1 MQMALVGMQMA
12 LESSVAQD
20 DIPFKPKGRLSSIR
34 PRLERREENLSPFAA
49 QSAKS
54 MGRALPEPPSDVRTE
69 YQRDRD
75 RIIHCKAFRRL
86 KHKTQVFI
94 APMGDHYVTRLT
106 HTLEVSQI
114 ARTIARALNLN
125 EDLAEAI
132 ALGHDLG
139 HTPFGHI
146 GEDELDKILPGGFR
160 HSRQSLNIVERVERE
175 GRGLNLTWE
184 VRQGI
189 LMHSKPRG
197 DFLAV
202 NANAP
207 APGNGISESASFADN
222 LTLEAQ
228 IVRISDAVA
237 YINHDLADAFRA
249 GLLSHADLPAS
260 VASTLGSRHSERI
273 DSIVCDIIDNSY
285 QVSGFPDAVPELAKP
300 VRPELVEGHSANGAR
315 PEPQPSIAITMGDEV
330 RAAFMELREFMFD
343 TVYLPNDDSP
353 EGEAARRIVRFL
365 HGYFS
370 EHHQEI
376 PPEYAQRSRTRAEA
390 VVDYVSG
397 MTDPYAIRLAEKLS
411 PGIAKTFAERLL

>member
-1 MQMALVGMQMA
+1 MQMALIGMQMA

-49 QSAKS
+49 KSVKSA
-54 MGRALPEPPSDVRTE
+54 GRALPEPPSDVRTE

-94 APMGDHYVTRLT
+94 APLGDHYVTRLT

-146 GEDELDKILPGGFR
+146 GENELDKILPGGFR
-160 HSRQSLNIVERVERE
+160 HSRQSLNIVERIERE

-197 DFLAV
+197 DFLA
-202 NANAP
+202 
-207 APGNGISESASFADN
+207 SLEDD

-273 DSIVCDIIDNSY
+273 DTIVCDIIDHSY
-285 QVSGFPDAVPELAKP
+285 RVSGLDVT
-300 VRPELVEGHSANGAR
+300 SAGTNGAQ
-315 PEPQPSIAITMGDEV
+315 PEQRLAITMGDEV

-370 EHHQEI
+370 EHHREI

>member
-1 MQMALVGMQMA
+1 MA
-12 LESSVAQD
+12 LESSVTQD
-20 DIPFKPKGRLSSIR
+20 DVPLKAKSRSSIR
-34 PRLERREENLSPFAA
+34 RRLEEREQRLSPYAA
-49 QSAKS
+49 KSSQSA
-54 MGRALPEPPSDVRTE
+54 GREIPEPPSDVRTE

-75 RIIHCKAFRRL
+75 RIIHSKAFRRL

-94 APMGDHYVTRLT
+94 APLGDHYVTRLT

-146 GEDELDKILPGGFR
+146 GEDELDKILSDGFR
-160 HSRQSLNIVERVERE
+160 HSSQSLNIVERVERE

-197 DFLAV
+197 DFLA
-202 NANAP
+202 AL
-207 APGNGISESASFADN
+207 DN
-222 LTLEAQ
+222 DITLEAQ

-249 GLLSHADLPAS
+249 GILSDKDLPAS
-260 VASTLGSRHSERI
+260 VADTLGCRHSERI
-273 DSIVCDIIDNSY
+273 DTIVCDIIDHSY
-285 QVSGFPDAVPELAKP
+285 HVSGLADSTT
-300 VRPELVEGHSANGAR
+300 GTNGAQ
-315 PEPQPSIAITMGDEV
+315 PEPSLSITMGDSV
-330 RAAFMELREFMFD
+330 RTAFMELREFMFD

-353 EGEAARRIVRFL
+353 EGETARRIVRFL
-365 HGYFS
+365 YGYFG
-370 EHHQEI
+370 ERHNEV
-376 PPEYAQRSRTRAEA
+376 PPEYAQRSRSPEEA

-397 MTDPYAIRLAEKLS
+397 MTDLYAIRLAEKLS
-411 PGIAKTFAERLL
+411 PGIAKTFSERLL

>member
-1 MQMALVGMQMA
+1 MA
-12 LESSVAQD
+12 LESSVTQD
-20 DIPFKPKGRLSSIR
+20 DVPLKAKSRSSIR
-34 PRLERREENLSPFAA
+34 RRLEDREQRLSPFAA
-49 QSAKS
+49 KSSQSA
-54 MGRALPEPPSDVRTE
+54 GREIPEPPSDVRTE

-75 RIIHCKAFRRL
+75 RIIHSKAFRRL

-94 APMGDHYVTRLT
+94 APLGDHYVTRLT

-146 GEDELDKILPGGFR
+146 GEDELDKILSDGFR
-160 HSRQSLNIVERVERE
+160 HSSQSLNIVERVERE

-197 DFLAV
+197 DFLA
-202 NANAP
+202 AL
-207 APGNGISESASFADN
+207 DN
-222 LTLEAQ
+222 DITLEAQ

-249 GLLSHADLPAS
+249 GILSDKDLPAS
-260 VASTLGSRHSERI
+260 VADTLGRRHSERI
-273 DSIVCDIIDNSY
+273 DTIVCDIIDHSY
-285 QVSGFPDAVPELAKP
+285 NVSGLADSTT
-300 VRPELVEGHSANGAR
+300 GTNGAQ
-315 PEPQPSIAITMGDEV
+315 PEPLLSITMGDSV
-330 RAAFMELREFMFD
+330 RTAFMELREFMFD

-353 EGEAARRIVRFL
+353 EGETARRIVRFL
-365 HGYFS
+365 YGYFS
-370 EHHQEI
+370 ERHNEV
-376 PPEYAQRSRTRAEA
+376 PPEYAQRSRSPEEA

-397 MTDPYAIRLAEKLS
+397 MTDLYAIRLAEKLS
-411 PGIAKTFAERLL
+411 PGIAKTFSERLL

>member
-1 MQMALVGMQMA
+1 MA
-12 LESSVAQD
+12 S
-20 DIPFKPKGRLSSIR
+20 GRSSIR
-34 PRLERREENLSPFAA
+34 RRLEQREHLLSTFAAKSA
-49 QSAKS
+49 QSA
-54 MGRALPEPPSDVRTE
+54 GRAIPEPPSGVRTE

-75 RIIHCKAFRRL
+75 RIIHSKAFRRL

-94 APMGDHYVTRLT
+94 APLGDHYVTRLT

-125 EDLAEAI
+125 EDLTEAI

-146 GEDELDKILPGGFR
+146 GEDELDTILPGGFR

-189 LMHSKPRG
+189 LNHSKPRG
-197 DFLAV
+197 DFLA
-202 NANAP
+202 ALDD
-207 APGNGISESASFADN
+207 GI
-222 LTLEAQ
+222 TLEAQ

-249 GLLSHADLPAS
+249 GILCDTDLPAS

-273 DSIVCDIIDNSY
+273 DTIVCDIIDNSFY
-285 QVSGFPDAVPELAKP
+285 VSGLHGVGD
-300 VRPELVEGHSANGAR
+300 STNGAC
-315 PEPQPSIAITMGDEV
+315 PERQLSITMGNEV
-330 RAAFMELREFMFD
+330 RSAFMELREFMFD

-353 EGEAARRIVRFL
+353 EGEAARSIVRFL
-365 HGYFS
+365 YGYFG
-370 EHHQEI
+370 ERPHEI
-376 PPEYAQRSRTRAEA
+376 PPEYARRSRTPAEA

-397 MTDPYAIRLAEKLS
+397 MTDLYAIRLAEKLA
-411 PGIAKTFAERLL
+411 PGIAKTFSERLL

>member
-1 MQMALVGMQMA
+1 MALVDMQKA
-12 LESSVAQD
+12 SDNSVTQSGTSL
-20 DIPFKPKGRLSSIR
+20 ITPSRLPGIR
-34 PRLERREENLSPFAA
+34 IRLEEREEHLSPYA
-49 QSAKS
+49 AKS
-54 MGRALPEPPSDVRTE
+54 SRSAGRAIPETPSDVRTE

-75 RIIHCKAFRRL
+75 RIIHSKAFRRL

-94 APMGDHYVTRLT
+94 APLGDHYVTRLT

-146 GEDELDKILPGGFR
+146 GEDELDRILPDGFR
-160 HSRQSLNIVERVERE
+160 HSQQSLNIVERIERE

-197 DFLAV
+197 DFLA
-202 NANAP
+202 AL
-207 APGNGISESASFADN
+207 DN
-222 LTLEAQ
+222 DLTLEAQ

-249 GLLSHADLPAS
+249 GILSDEDLPGS
-260 VASTLGSRHSERI
+260 VAATLGTRHSQRI
-273 DSIVCDIIDNSY
+273 DTIVCDIIDHSY
-285 QVSGFPDAVPELAKP
+285 HVSGINDIS
-300 VRPELVEGHSANGAR
+300 GGANGAN
-315 PEPQPSIAITMGDEV
+315 PEIPLTITMGDEV
-330 RAAFMELREFMFD
+330 RTAFMELREFMFD
-343 TVYLPNDDSP
+343 TVYMPNDDSP
-353 EGEAARRIVRFL
+353 LGNAARQIIRFL
-365 HGYFS
+365 HQYFS
-370 EHHQEI
+370 ERTSEI
-376 PPEYAQRSRTRAEA
+376 PPAKPPREDIPQRSRTDDEV

-397 MTDPYAIRLAEKLS
+397 MTDLYAIRIAEKLS
-411 PGIAKTFAERLL
+411 PGIAKVFSERLL

>member
-1 MQMALVGMQMA
+1 MVAARALHLMALVGSQMA
-12 LESSVAQD
+12 LESSVTQD
-20 DIPFKPKGRLSSIR
+20 EVPLTADSRSSIR
-34 PRLERREENLSPFAA
+34 RRLEEREQHLSPFAA
-49 QSAKS
+49 RSSQSA
-54 MGRALPEPPSDVRTE
+54 GRATPEPPSDVRTE

-75 RIIHCKAFRRL
+75 RIIHSKAFRRL

-94 APMGDHYVTRLT
+94 APLGDHYVTRLT

-146 GEDELDKILPGGFR
+146 GEDELDRILPGGFR
-160 HSRQSLNIVERVERE
+160 HSRQSLNIVERIERE

-189 LMHSKPRG
+189 LLHSKPRG
-197 DFLAV
+197 DFLA
-202 NANAP
+202 AL
-207 APGNGISESASFADN
+207 DN
-222 LTLEAQ
+222 DITLEAQ

-249 GLLSHADLPAS
+249 GILSDDDLPAS
-260 VASTLGSRHSERI
+260 VAETLGNRHSERI
-273 DSIVCDIIDNSY
+273 NTIVCDIIDHSY
-285 QVSGFPDAVPELAKP
+285 HVSGLPNA
-300 VRPELVEGHSANGAR
+300 VRPELVEGPANMQNGTL
-315 PEPQPSIAITMGDEV
+315 PEPQLAITMGDEV

-353 EGEAARRIVRFL
+353 EGDAARRIIRFL
-365 HGYFS
+365 YGYFG
-370 EHHQEI
+370 ERHDKI
-376 PPEYAQRSRTRAEA
+376 PSEYARRSRTREEA

-397 MTDPYAIRLAEKLS
+397 MTDLYAIRLAEKLS
-411 PGIAKTFAERLL
+411 PGITKTFSERLL

>member
-1 MQMALVGMQMA
+1 MQKASDNSVTQSGASQSGASLKA
-12 LESSVAQD
+12 SSRLP
-20 DIPFKPKGRLSSIR
+20 DIRI
-34 PRLERREENLSPFAA
+34 RLEEREEHLSPYA
-49 QSAKS
+49 AKS
-54 MGRALPEPPSDVRTE
+54 SRSAGRAIPETPSDVRTE

-75 RIIHCKAFRRL
+75 RIIHSKAFRRL

-94 APMGDHYVTRLT
+94 APLGDHYVTRLT

-146 GEDELDKILPGGFR
+146 GEDELDKILPDGFR
-160 HSRQSLNIVERVERE
+160 HSQQSLNIVERIERE

-197 DFLAV
+197 DFLA
-202 NANAP
+202 AL
-207 APGNGISESASFADN
+207 DDD

-249 GLLSHADLPAS
+249 GILSDEDLPGS
-260 VASTLGSRHSERI
+260 VAATLGTRHSQRI
-273 DSIVCDIIDNSY
+273 DTIVCDIIDHSY
-285 QVSGFPDAVPELAKP
+285 HVSGINDIS
-300 VRPELVEGHSANGAR
+300 GGANGAN
-315 PEPQPSIAITMGDEV
+315 PEIPLTIAPLTIAMGDEV
-330 RAAFMELREFMFD
+330 RTAFMELREFMFD
-343 TVYLPNDDSP
+343 TVYMPNDDSP
-353 EGEAARRIVRFL
+353 LGNAARQIIRFL
-365 HGYFS
+365 HQYFS
-370 EHHQEI
+370 ERTSEI
-376 PPEYAQRSRTRAEA
+376 PPAKPPWEDITQRSRTDDEA

-397 MTDPYAIRLAEKLS
+397 MTDLYAIRIAEKLS
-411 PGIAKTFAERLL
+411 PGIAKVFSERLL

>member
-1 MQMALVGMQMA
+1 MA
-12 LESSVAQD
+12 LESSVTQD
-20 DIPFKPKGRLSSIR
+20 DIPLTASGRSSIR
-34 PRLERREENLSPFAA
+34 RRLEQREQLLSPFAA
-49 QSAKS
+49 KSAQSA
-54 MGRALPEPPSDVRTE
+54 GRAVPESPSDVRTE

-94 APMGDHYVTRLT
+94 APLGDHYVTRLT

-125 EDLAEAI
+125 EDLTEAI

-189 LMHSKPRG
+189 LHHSKPRG
-197 DFLAV
+197 DFLGASDD
-202 NANAP
+202 
-207 APGNGISESASFADN
+207 GI
-222 LTLEAQ
+222 TLEAQ
-228 IVRISDAVA
+228 TVRISDAVA

-249 GLLSHADLPAS
+249 RIISEDDLPSS

-273 DSIVCDIIDNSY
+273 DTIVCDIIDHSFD
-285 QVSGFPDAVPELAKP
+285 VSGLPDAVRPEPVTKP
-300 VRPELVEGHSANGAR
+300 VRPEPVEGPANRQNGIL
-315 PEPQPSIAITMGDEV
+315 PEPQLSITMGDEV

-343 TVYLPNDDSP
+343 TVYLPIDDSP
-353 EGEAARRIVRFL
+353 QGEAARRIVRFL
-365 HGYFS
+365 YGYFG
-370 EHHQEI
+370 ERPHEI
-376 PPEYAQRSRTRAEA
+376 PPADPLTEDIARRSRTPAEA

-397 MTDPYAIRLAEKLS
+397 MTDLYAIRLAEKLA
-411 PGIAKTFAERLL
+411 PGIAKTFSERLL

>member
-1 MQMALVGMQMA
+1 MA
-12 LESSVAQD
+12 LESSVTQD
-20 DIPFKPKGRLSSIR
+20 DIPFMAAVERSTIR
-34 PRLERREENLSPFAA
+34 HRLEEREEYLSPFAA
-49 QSAKS
+49 KSRQSA
-54 MGRALPEPPSDVRTE
+54 GRTVPERPSDVRTE

-75 RIIHCKAFRRL
+75 RIIHSKAFRRL

-94 APMGDHYVTRLT
+94 APLGDHYVTRLT

-132 ALGHDLG
+132 AMGHDLG

-146 GEDELDKILPGGFR
+146 GEDELDKILPGGFK
-160 HSRQSLNIVERVERE
+160 HSTQSLNIVERIERE

-197 DFLAV
+197 DFLA
-202 NANAP
+202 A
-207 APGNGISESASFADN
+207 FDN
-222 LTLEAQ
+222 DLTLEAQ
-228 IVRISDAVA
+228 IVRIADAVA
-237 YINHDLADAFRA
+237 YINHDIADALRA
-249 GLLSHADLPAS
+249 GVFSESDLPQG
-260 VASTLGSRHSERI
+260 VATTLGDRHSQRI
-273 DSIVCDIIDNSY
+273 DTIVCDIIDYSY
-285 QVSGFPDAVPELAKP
+285 PVSG
-300 VRPELVEGHSANGAR
+300 LVGAGGDMNGAH
-315 PEPQPSIAITMGDEV
+315 PEIPLTITMGDEV
-330 RAAFMELREFMFD
+330 RSAFMELREFMFS

-370 EHHQEI
+370 EHHREI
-376 PPEYAQRSRTRAEA
+376 PPEYAQRSRTQEEA

-397 MTDPYAIRLAEKLS
+397 MTDLYAIRLAEKLV
-411 PGIAKTFAERLL
+411 PGIAKIFSERLL

>member
-1 MQMALVGMQMA
+1 MALVGTQMA
-12 LESSVAQD
+12 LESSVTQD
-20 DIPFKPKGRLSSIR
+20 EVPPTVDSRSSIR
-34 PRLERREENLSPFAA
+34 RRLEEREQQLSPFAA
-49 QSAKS
+49 RSSQSA
-54 MGRALPEPPSDVRTE
+54 GRAIPEPPSDVRTE

-75 RIIHCKAFRRL
+75 RILHSKAFRRL

-94 APMGDHYVTRLT
+94 APLGDHYVTRLT

-160 HSRQSLNIVERVERE
+160 HSRQSLNVVDRIERE

-197 DFLAV
+197 DFLA
-202 NANAP
+202 AL
-207 APGNGISESASFADN
+207 DN
-222 LTLEAQ
+222 DITLEAQ
-228 IVRISDAVA
+228 IVRTSDAVA

-249 GLLSHADLPAS
+249 GILSDEDLPAS
-260 VASTLGSRHSERI
+260 VARVLGNRHSERI
-273 DSIVCDIIDNSY
+273 DTIVCDIIDHSY
-285 QVSGFPDAVPELAKP
+285 HVSGLPNAVAEVTKP
-300 VRPELVEGHSANGAR
+300 VRPELVEGQNASTVHPNGTL
-315 PEPQPSIAITMGDEV
+315 PEPQLAITMGDKV

-353 EGEAARRIVRFL
+353 EGDAARRIIRFL
-365 HGYFS
+365 YGYFGERHDKIPS
-370 EHHQEI
+370 E
-376 PPEYAQRSRTRAEA
+376 YGQRSRTRQEA

-397 MTDPYAIRLAEKLS
+397 MTDLYAIRLAEKLS
-411 PGIAKTFAERLL
+411 PGITKTFSERLL

>member
-1 MQMALVGMQMA
+1 MA
-12 LESSVAQD
+12 LESSVTQG
-20 DIPFKPKGRLSSIR
+20 DIPFIATVERSTIR
-34 PRLERREENLSPFAA
+34 HRLEEREERLSPFAA
-49 QSAKS
+49 KSRQSS
-54 MGRALPEPPSDVRTE
+54 GRAIPETPSDVRTE

-75 RIIHCKAFRRL
+75 RIIHSKAFRRL

-94 APMGDHYVTRLT
+94 APLGDHYATRLT

-146 GEDELDKILPGGFR
+146 GEDELDRILPGGFR
-160 HSRQSLNIVERVERE
+160 HSHQSLNIVERIERE

-197 DFLAV
+197 DFLAKESS
-202 NANAP
+202 AP
-207 APGNGISESASFADN
+207 SPYGSAALDN
-222 LTLEAQ
+222 DITLEAQ

-237 YINHDLADAFRA
+237 YINHDIADALRA
-249 GLLSHADLPAS
+249 GILSESDLPQC
-260 VASTLGSRHSERI
+260 VAATLGDRHSKRI
-273 DSIVCDIIDNSY
+273 DTIVCDIIDHSY
-285 QVSGFPDAVPELAKP
+285 HVSGIDGKS
-300 VRPELVEGHSANGAR
+300 GSANGAC
-315 PEPQPSIAITMGDEV
+315 PESPLSITMGNEV
-330 RAAFMELREFMFD
+330 RNAFMELREFMFSM
-343 TVYLPNDDSP
+343 VYLPNDDSP
-353 EGEAARRIVRFL
+353 EGEAARRIIRFL

-370 EHHQEI
+370 GRNHEI
-376 PPEYAQRSRTRAEA
+376 PPEYAQRSRTHEEA

-397 MTDPYAIRLAEKLS
+397 MTDLYAIRLAEKLA
-411 PGIAKTFAERLL
+411 PGIAKIFSERLL

>member
-1 MQMALVGMQMA
+1 MA
-12 LESSVAQD
+12 LESGVTQNDTSPKVSSRRS
-20 DIPFKPKGRLSSIR
+20 DIRL
-34 PRLERREENLSPFAA
+34 RLEGREQHLSPYAA
-49 QSAKS
+49 KSSQSA
-54 MGRALPEPPSDVRTE
+54 GRAIPETPSDIRTE

-75 RIIHCKAFRRL
+75 RIIHSKAFRRL

-94 APMGDHYVTRLT
+94 APLGDHYVTRLT

-125 EDLAEAI
+125 EDLTEAI

-139 HTPFGHI
+139 HTPFGHV
-146 GEDELDKILPGGFR
+146 GEDELDKILPGGFK
-160 HSRQSLNIVERVERE
+160 HSRQSLNIVERIERE

-189 LMHSKPRG
+189 LRHSKPRG

-202 NANAP
+202 NNNPQALNENA
-207 APGNGISESASFADN
+207 ALDED

-237 YINHDLADAFRA
+237 YLNHDLADAFRA
-249 GLLSHADLPAS
+249 GMLSNEDLPAS
-260 VASTLGSRHSERI
+260 VATTLGSRHSERI
-273 DSIVCDIIDNSY
+273 NTIVCDIIDHSHH
-285 QVSGFPDAVPELAKP
+285 VSGISNTVSEIAPP
-300 VRPELVEGHSANGAR
+300 VRPEIFANTVR
-315 PEPQPSIAITMGDEV
+315 PEPAEGQNAPAAYPNGAHPEPPIAITIGREV
-330 RAAFMELREFMFD
+330 RRAFMELREFMFD

-353 EGEAARRIVRFL
+353 EGDAARRIVRFL
-365 HGYFS
+365 HEYFS
-370 EHHQEI
+370 ERHHEI
-376 PPEYAQRSRTRAEA
+376 PSEYAQRSRTQEEG

-411 PGIAKTFAERLL
+411 PGIAKTFSERLL

>member
-1 MQMALVGMQMA
+1 MQMALIGMQMA

-34 PRLERREENLSPFAA
+34 PRLERREEHLSPFAA
-49 QSAKS
+49 KSVKSA
-54 MGRALPEPPSDVRTE
+54 GRALPEPPSDVRTE

-94 APMGDHYVTRLT
+94 APLGDHYVTRLT

-160 HSRQSLNIVERVERE
+160 HSRQSLNIVERIERE

-197 DFLAV
+197 DFLA
-202 NANAP
+202 
-207 APGNGISESASFADN
+207 SLEDD

-273 DSIVCDIIDNSY
+273 DTIVCDIIDHSY
-285 QVSGFPDAVPELAKP
+285 RVSGLDVT
-300 VRPELVEGHSANGAR
+300 SAGTNGAQ
-315 PEPQPSIAITMGDEV
+315 PEQRLAITMGDEV

-370 EHHQEI
+370 EHHREI